1 MTVDE
6 RVKEA
11 TREVAEA
18 FGVPLTRVE
27 AVVERI
33 EREALER
40 TFGDDPR
47 APIADELARDLRAE
61 MTDGLERL
69 FGRRA
74 DPMVIDFPH
83 DVLRRSNA

>member
-6 RVKEA
+6 RVREA

-33 EREALER
+33 ERRALER
-40 TFGDDPR
+40 AFGDDPR
-47 APIADELARDLRAE
+47 APIADELALDLRAE
-61 MTDGLERL
+61 MTQGIEKL
-69 FGRRA
+69 FGRR
-74 DPMVIDFPH
+74 DPSLVIDFPQEA
-83 DVLRRSNA
+83 LRRSNA